1 MNLNSFALHLSFHS
15 EPEPPI
21 KLERME
27 ETTNKIS
34 LALEIP
40 EEVTKIKSGGCSFQ
54 CTISFILRNSNSLQI
69 LLWVCKLYFAIRIA
83 ASWSRN
89 SQSVKVKL
97 QDTHHYSH
105 IIIRYYMLKFYFLLY
120 IFYTFKP
127 IILFYSIRVFFFLN
141 TEVVERY
148 NNELCVVKWCFC
160 FVESQ
165 RDCRTQPCQNGGT
178 CIQSG
183 DIFSCECLTSF
194 KGRQC
199 ELCKS
204 KQQVTLYHT
213 LSFSGSR
220 NTQDTFRSMSDIFC

>member
-127 IILFYSIRVFFFLN
+127 IILFYSIRVFFFS
-141 TEVVERY
+141 EHR
-148 NNELCVVKWCFC
+148 
-160 FVESQ
+160 
-165 RDCRTQPCQNGGT
+165 
-178 CIQSG
+178 
-183 DIFSCECLTSF
+183 
-194 KGRQC
+194 
-199 ELCKS
+199 
-204 KQQVTLYHT
+204 
-213 LSFSGSR
+213 GSR
-220 NTQDTFRSMSDIFC
+220 EIQQWIVCCKMVFLLCRVSAWLQDSAMPEWRHLHTEWRHFQLWMSDKL